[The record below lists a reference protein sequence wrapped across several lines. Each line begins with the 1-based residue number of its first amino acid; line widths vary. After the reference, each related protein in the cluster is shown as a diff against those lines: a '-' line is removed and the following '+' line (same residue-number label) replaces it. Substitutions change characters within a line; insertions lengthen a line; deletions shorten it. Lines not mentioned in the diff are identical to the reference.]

1 MPMVSQQPRR
11 RYWPCRLMILFMCG
25 RIVSQPNL
33 GDYYCVLKRL
43 QKCEGIDVPRQ
54 AGVHLLRSSIPPAE
68 GGVLVL
74 RNTCV
79 PRQLQCSSTTIRRE
93 CTEICI
99 RKSILLGPRVR
110 HLTGG
115 DSLTKGARTSTVI
128 LSGRRG
134 SAGCDDLVQLT
145 ATPFQLDRL
154 PLPSPRETNGLYGDQ
169 EPDASPASVGR
180 PLDTVFY
187 T

>member
-1 MPMVSQQPRR
+1 
-11 RYWPCRLMILFMCG
+11 MCG

-43 QKCEGIDVPRQ
+43 QKCEGIDVLRQ
-54 AGVHLLRSSIPPAE
+54 AGVYLLRSSIPPAE

-74 RNTCV
+74 RNICV
-79 PRQLQCSSTTIRRE
+79 LRQLQCSSTPIQPE
-93 CTEICI
+93 CTKICI
-99 RKSILLGPRVR
+99 QEGILSRPCVR
-110 HLTGG
+110 HLRAG
-115 DSLTKGARTSTVI
+115 DSLTNGARTSTVI
-128 LSGRRG
+128 LSGRQG
-134 SAGCDDLVQLT
+134 SAGLDDLMQLT
-145 ATPFQLDRL
+145 TTPFQLDRL
-154 PLPSPRETNGLYGDQ
+154 PLPSPQETNDLYDDQ

>member
-1 MPMVSQQPRR
+1 
-11 RYWPCRLMILFMCG
+11 MILLMCG
-25 RIVSQPNL
+25 RIVSPPNL

-43 QKCEGIDVPRQ
+43 PKCEGIDVLRQ

-74 RNTCV
+74 RNICV
-79 PRQLQCSSTTIRRE
+79 LQQLQCSSTPIQPE

-99 RKSILLGPRVR
+99 RKGILSRPCVKR
-110 HLTGG
+110 LTPGN
-115 DSLTKGARTSTVI
+115 SLTEGAKTITVI

-134 SAGCDDLVQLT
+134 SAGRDDLVQLT
-145 ATPFQLDRL
+145 TTPFQLDRL

-169 EPDASPASVGR
+169 EPDASPVSVGR

>member
-33 GDYYCVLKRL
+33 GEYYCVLKRL
-43 QKCEGIDVPRQ
+43 QKCEGIDVLRQ

-74 RNTCV
+74 CNICV
-79 PRQLQCSSTTIRRE
+79 FQQLQCSSTPIQPE

-99 RKSILLGPRVR
+99 RKGILSPPCVR
-110 HLTGG
+110 RLAAD

-145 ATPFQLDRL
+145 TTPFQLDRL
-154 PLPSPRETNGLYGDQ
+154 PLPSPRAGYRLLHL
-169 EPDASPASVGR
+169 A
-180 PLDTVFY
+180 
-187 T
+187 